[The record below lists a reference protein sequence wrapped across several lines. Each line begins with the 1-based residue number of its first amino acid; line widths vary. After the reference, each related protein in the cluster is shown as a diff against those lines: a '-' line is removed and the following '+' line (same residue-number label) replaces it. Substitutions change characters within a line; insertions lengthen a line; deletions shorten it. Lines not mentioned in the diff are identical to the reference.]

1 MDLST
6 GSTAP
11 FTAVDASQPH
21 MVFSVPILFITKL
34 RCAESS
40 TITFATIRSGPV
52 PGTSS
57 RPDKSA
63 SAARHNI

>member
-34 RCAESS
+34 RCC
-40 TITFATIRSGPV
+40 
-52 PGTSS
+52 
-57 RPDKSA
+57 
-63 SAARHNI
+63 